1 MNRFRGRFHRSV
13 LAVLGLIVG
22 VASVM
27 SMATLGRIQEQKL
40 YREMDKMSVNTVMV
54 VPDSVS
60 PVVFRPKISGTCKT
74 LTLRDAVAIRKQILH
89 VRRVTA
95 TEYKS
100 VTAKMGN
107 KAASTTLTGVDRDYF
122 YIKRL
127 AVSCG
132 RELTGRDLR
141 QKLKVCWV
149 GQALLGNVSRE
160 SPSRALGRVLYI
172 NRIPFRIVG
181 ILGKKGI
188 DASGTNRDD
197 MVLIPLTTLL
207 SVVLNQDYIRV
218 IYVEPDAARD
228 VPSVKQDIQSLL
240 RGRHGK
246 QDFSVRAM
254 TSYIARKLKAGRMI
268 TLSTTIVAAI
278 SLLVGGIG
286 ILAVMLINGRERVP
300 EIGIKRAVG
309 ARKRDVFREFLIE
322 SLLLGAMGG
331 VLGWISGFL
340 LSWFL
345 IFEQKTSIS
354 FPWFISGGAFLFS
367 LMVATLFGL
376 YPAWRASRLDVIR
389 ALYDE

>member
-1 MNRFRGRFHRSV
+1 M
-13 LAVLGLIVG
+13 
-22 VASVM
+22 
-27 SMATLGRIQEQKL
+27 E
-40 YREMDKMSVNTVMV
+40 KMSVNTIMV

-60 PVVFRPKISGTCKT
+60 PLVFRPTISGTCKT

-95 TEYKS
+95 TEYQN
-100 VTAKMGN
+100 VTAKMGD
-107 KAASTTLTGVDRDYF
+107 KTASTTLTGVDRAYF
-122 YIKRL
+122 PIKRL
-127 AVSCG
+127 AISF
-132 RELTGRDLR
+132 GRDLTDR
-141 QKLKVCWV
+141 DLQQKLKVCWV
-149 GQALLGNVSRE
+149 GQAFLDNVSGE
-160 SPSRALGRVLYI
+160 NPSQVLGRVLYV
-172 NRIPFRIVG
+172 NRHPFRIVG
-181 ILGKKGI
+181 VLGRKGI

-207 SVVLNQDYIRV
+207 SVMLNQDYVRV

-228 VPSVKQDIQSLL
+228 VVSVKQNIQNLL
-240 RGRHGK
+240 RERHGK
-246 QDFSVRAM
+246 RDFSVRAM
-254 TSYIARKLKAGRMI
+254 TSYIAKKLKAGKMI
-268 TLSTTIVAAI
+268 NFSTTIVAAI

-309 ARKRDVFREFLIE
+309 ARKRDVFLEFLTE

-331 VLGWISGFL
+331 VLGWVSGFF

-345 IFEQKTSIS
+345 IFEQKTAIS
-354 FPWFISGGAFLFS
+354 FPWLISGGAFLFS
-367 LMVATLFGL
+367 LTIATLFGL